1 MSQIVGFVGAG
12 RMGRP
17 MVRRLLD
24 AGHRVRVFARR
35 AEVADRVREWG
46 AEVVGAPAAVADGA
60 DTVITCL
67 FSDDQLIEVL
77 GGADGVLAAARPG
90 TPVVSHTTG
99 TVATVA
105 GLAAAHPGAGV
116 LLDGPVSGTADDIAA
131 GRLTVL
137 LGGPEAAVERA
148 LPALVA
154 YAEPVLTTGALG
166 TALSVKLVNNALF
179 AANAQLVAAAVA
191 VGEQLGTSGEQLLA
205 ALARCS
211 GDSYAAKAVRTT
223 GGLPAFTANAAPF
236 LRKDVAAC
244 LSAAGDLGVD
254 LGELATVIRTG
265 PLELA

>member
-1 MSQIVGFVGAG
+1 MSLNVGFVGAG
-12 RMGRP
+12 RMGGV

-35 AEVADRVREWG
+35 DEVRERLRGWGAELAATPAEVA
-46 AEVVGAPAAVADGA
+46 AGA

-77 GGADGVLAAARPG
+77 GGADGVLAAAGPG
-90 TPVVSHTTG
+90 VPVVSHSTG
-99 TVATVA
+99 TVATVT

-137 LGGPEAAVERA
+137 LGGPEETVARA
-148 LPALVA
+148 LPVLTA
-154 YAEPVLTTGALG
+154 YGDPVITTGALG

-223 GGLPAFTANAAPF
+223 GGLPAFATIAAPF

-254 LGELATVIRTG
+254 LGRLAEVIRTG